1 MNSAERRSTRYKTL
15 AAQGVTCG
23 ELRQTRSPND
33 SWTLQCR
40 KIDAIENEMAKQLVT
55 EFLREE
61 WEAYRIS
68 FFRRVGTPTQIFFAS
83 FKSDAL

>member
-1 MNSAERRSTRYKTL
+1 MNSTDRRSTRYKTL

-23 ELRQTRSPND
+23 ELRQTISPSE

-40 KIDAIENEMAKQLVT
+40 KIDALDNESAKQLVK
-55 EFLREE
+55 EFLQDE

-68 FFRRVGTPTQIFFAS
+68 FFRRVGTSPQIFYAS
-83 FKSDAL
+83 FKSEAL